1 MGHMKL
7 LLSKKRKRRGG
18 GGGGGSS
25 LRNDVGWVRAVR
37 VVCGDWRCCDKVEA
51 RDEYFGW
58 NG

>member
-7 LLSKKRKRRGG
+7 LLSKKRKRG

-37 VVCGDWRCCDKVEA
+37 VVCGDWRCCDKVET